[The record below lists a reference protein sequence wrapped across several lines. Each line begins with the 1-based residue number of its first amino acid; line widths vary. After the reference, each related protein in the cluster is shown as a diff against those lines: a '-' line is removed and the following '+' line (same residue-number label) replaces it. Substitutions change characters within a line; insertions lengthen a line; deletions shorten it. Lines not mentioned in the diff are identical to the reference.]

1 MSSPPH
7 PSPSP
12 KERKTFLGRL
22 RNVNLLLG
30 LTNSFMEPPGVF
42 CKPLFPATCNSKSLH
57 PSKANTCRYLSPR
70 ISELRPVLSL
80 PQDYKGQ
87 LALEEVTW
95 LGTMAAR
102 KAQGQ
107 RCMPIPVHYLW
118 QTSALHKDRTCET
131 ECPCRLLVSATHNL
145 VMLFVKHT

>member
-7 PSPSP
+7 PCPSP

-57 PSKANTCRYLSPR
+57 PGKTNTCRYLSPR

-80 PQDYKGQ
+80 PRITRGSWHWRKSHGLGPWLQGRPKVSGVCPY
-87 LALEEVTW
+87 LSVT
-95 LGTMAAR
+95 LGKHLPCTKTERVRQNAR
-102 KAQGQ
+102 AGPLCQ
-107 RCMPIPVHYLW
+107 PLTTW
-118 QTSALHKDRTCET
+118 
-131 ECPCRLLVSATHNL
+131 
-145 VMLFVKHT
+145 